1 MIIAQ
6 KLILIKYITFILF
19 VNFCFIHSQSAIIV
33 DIETKSP
40 LQDVNIFNNYH
51 GTTSDAS
58 GRFNYDGIF
67 NDNDTIMFSLIGYK
81 PIHLVKKDIFK
92 VVEMTKTSIPMD
104 LVNVYGGN
112 QRFKKKYRKLERDVR
127 KVYPYSK
134 VFSNYLGK
142 YESIMDTLN
151 NFSGIKRYYEKR
163 KIFSAIEDDLLVKYD
178 YSIRKLTKRQGRI
191 LIRLIDREANRTSYE
206 IIKDFRNI
214 FTAGFW
220 QITARIFGHNLKTN
234 YNPLKGEDRMIE
246 YIIGRI
252 EA

>member
-1 MIIAQ
+1 M
-6 KLILIKYITFILF
+6 IKYISFILI
-19 VNFCFIHSQSAIIV
+19 VVCCFAYSQSAIII
-33 DIETKSP
+33 DIETRSP
-40 LQDVNIFNNYH
+40 LEDVNIFNHFH

-58 GRFNYDGIF
+58 GRFNFDHIF
-67 NDNDTIMFSLIGYK
+67 SDNDTIIFSLIGYK
-81 PIHLVKKDIFK
+81 SIHLAKKDISK
-92 VVEMTKTSIPMD
+92 VVEMTKIPIPID
-104 LVNVYGGN
+104 LVNVYGGKHK
-112 QRFKKKYRKLERDVR
+112 FKRKYKKLERDVR

-134 VFSNYLGK
+134 VFSNYLER

-191 LIRLIDREANRTSYE
+191 LIRLIDREANRTSFE

-220 QITARIFGHNLKTN
+220 QFTARIFGHNLKTS
-234 YNPLKGEDRMIE
+234 YNPLKGEDRIIE

-252 EA
+252 ET

>member
-1 MIIAQ
+1 
-6 KLILIKYITFILF
+6 
-19 VNFCFIHSQSAIIV
+19 
-33 DIETKSP
+33 
-40 LQDVNIFNNYH
+40 
-51 GTTSDAS
+51 
-58 GRFNYDGIF
+58 
-67 NDNDTIMFSLIGYK
+67 MFSLIGYK
-81 PIHLVKKDIFK
+81 PIHLVKKDISK
-92 VVEMTKTSIPMD
+92 VVEMTKTSIPLD
-104 LVNVYGGN
+104 LVNVYGGK

-127 KVYPYSK
+127 KVYPYSI
-134 VFSNYLGK
+134 VFSNYLEK
-142 YESIMDTLN
+142 YENIMDTLN

-163 KIFSAIEDDLLVKYD
+163 KIFSAIEDDLLDKYD

-252 EA
+252 ET

>member
-1 MIIAQ
+1 M
-6 KLILIKYITFILF
+6 IKYIPFILF
-19 VNFCFIHSQSAIIV
+19 VNFCFIHSQSAIII
-33 DIETKSP
+33 DIETKLP
-40 LQDVNIFNNYH
+40 LQDVNIYNHHH

-67 NDNDTIMFSLIGYK
+67 SDNDTIIFSLIGYK
-81 PIHLVKKDIFK
+81 PIHLVIKDISK
-92 VVEMTKTSIPMD
+92 VVEMTKTSIPID
-104 LVNVYGGN
+104 LVNVYGGKH
-112 QRFKKKYRKLERDVR
+112 RFKKKYRKLERDVR

-134 VFSNYLGK
+134 VFSNYLEE

-163 KIFSAIEDDLLVKYD
+163 KIFSAIEDDLFVKYD

-252 EA
+252 ET

>member
-1 MIIAQ
+1 M
-6 KLILIKYITFILF
+6 IKYISFILF

-33 DIETKSP
+33 DTETKSP
-40 LQDVNIFNNYH
+40 LQDVNIFNHYH
-51 GTTSDAS
+51 GTTTDAS

-67 NDNDTIMFSLIGYK
+67 SDNDTIMFSLIGYK
-81 PIHLVKKDIFK
+81 PIYLAKKDISK
-92 VVEMTKTSIPMD
+92 VVEMTKTSISID
-104 LVNVYGGN
+104 LVNVYGGKK
-112 QRFKKKYRKLERDVR
+112 RFKNKYRKLERDVR

-134 VFSNYLGK
+134 VFSNYLEK

-206 IIKDFRNI
+206 IIRDFRNI

-252 EA
+252 ET

>member
-1 MIIAQ
+1 MAQ
-6 KLILIKYITFILF
+6 ILILIKYISFNILI
-19 VNFCFIHSQSAIIV
+19 NLCFIHSQSAIII
-33 DIETKSP
+33 DIETRSP
-40 LQDVNIFNNYH
+40 LEDVNIFNHFY

-58 GRFNYDGIF
+58 GRFNYDSIF
-67 NDNDTIMFSLIGYK
+67 SDEDTITFSLIGYK
-81 PIHLVKKDIFK
+81 SVYIVKKDISK
-92 VVEMTKTSIPMD
+92 VIEMTKIPIPID
-104 LVNVYGGN
+104 LVNVYGGKH
-112 QRFKKKYRKLERDVR
+112 RFKRKYKKLEKDVR

-134 VFSNYLGK
+134 VFSNYLEK

-163 KIFSAIEDDLLVKYD
+163 KIFSAIEDELLVKYD

-191 LIRLIDREANRTSYE
+191 LIRLIDREAKKTSFE

-252 EA
+252 ET

>member
-1 MIIAQ
+1 MVQ
-6 KLILIKYITFILF
+6 KLILIKHISFILH
-19 VNFCFIHSQSAIIV
+19 VNFCFIYSQSAIIIDV
-33 DIETKSP
+33 ETKSP
-40 LQDVNIFNNYH
+40 LQDVNIFNQYH
-51 GTTSDAS
+51 GTTSDAN

-67 NDNDTIMFSLIGYK
+67 SDNDTIMFSLIGYK
-81 PIHLVKKDIFK
+81 SVHLVKKDISK
-92 VVEMTKTSIPMD
+92 VIEMTKTSIPID
-104 LVNVYGGN
+104 LVNVYGGK
-112 QRFKKKYRKLERDVR
+112 QRFKRKYRKLERDVR

-134 VFSNYLGK
+134 VFSNYLEI

-163 KIFSAIEDDLLVKYD
+163 KIFSAIEGELLVKYD

-191 LIRLIDREANRTSYE
+191 LIRLIDREANRTSFE

>member
-1 MIIAQ
+1 M
-6 KLILIKYITFILF
+6 IKYYFLTLF
-19 VNFCFIHSQSAIIV
+19 VNFCFIHSQSAFIV

-40 LQDVNIFNNYH
+40 LQDVNIFNHYY

-58 GRFNYDGIF
+58 GRFKYDVF
-67 NDNDTIMFSLIGYK
+67 FSDNDTIMFSLIGYK
-81 PIHLVKKDIFK
+81 PIQLVKKDISK
-92 VVEMTKTSIPMD
+92 VVEMTKTSIPID
-104 LVNVYGGN
+104 LVNVYGRK
-112 QRFKKKYRKLERDVR
+112 QRFKKNYRKLERDVR

-134 VFSNYLGK
+134 VFSNYLEK

-151 NFSGIKRYYEKR
+151 NFSGIKRYYKKR

-234 YNPLKGEDRMIE
+234 YNPLKGEDRIIE
-246 YIIGRI
+246 YIIRRI
-252 EA
+252 ET